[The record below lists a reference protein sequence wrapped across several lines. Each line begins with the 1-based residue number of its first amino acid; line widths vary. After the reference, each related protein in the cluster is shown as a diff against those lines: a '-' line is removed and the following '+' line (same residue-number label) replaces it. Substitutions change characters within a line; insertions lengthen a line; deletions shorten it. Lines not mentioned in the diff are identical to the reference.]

1 MKAVL
6 LGVAI
11 AFSATAATTAMA
23 ADAKLGQQTFRAQCG
38 ICHQGGPGDG
48 DGGQGPNLNGVVGRK
63 AGSSTG
69 FSYTPALKNSGNVWT
84 QANLDRFLT
93 DPSKMVPGTAMP
105 VSIPDTKTRQDVIA
119 YLATLH
125 GH

>member
-23 ADAKLGQQTFRAQCG
+23 ADAKAGQQTFRAQCG
-38 ICHQGGPGDG
+38 VCHQGGPGDG
-48 DGGQGPNLNGVVGRK
+48 EGGQGPNLNGVVGRK
-63 AGSSTG
+63 AGSSPG
-69 FSYTPALKNSGNVWT
+69 FPYTPALKSSGLVWT
-84 QANLDRFLT
+84 QANLDQFLT

-105 VSIPDTKTRQDVIA
+105 ISLPDTKTRQDVAA
-119 YLATLH
+119 YL
-125 GH
+125 